1 MNETSITRTT
11 IDEAKK
17 SEDLTDLKRVD
28 SMDESEIEANALSD
42 LDNQPLTTDCAIT
55 LLRNT
60 VILEVNFTYQIWR
73 LLHQPGRQDTILCDA
88 SIL

>member
-28 SMDESEIEANALSD
+28 SMDESEIEANALCD
-42 LDNQPLTTDCAIT
+42 PDNQPLTSDSLKKVRRIK
-55 LLRNT
+55 RK
-60 VILEVNFTYQIWR
+60 
-73 LLHQPGRQDTILCDA
+73 
-88 SIL
+88 

>member
-17 SEDLTDLKRVD
+17 SEDLTDLERVN

-42 LDNQPLTTDCAIT
+42 PDNQPLTPD
-55 LLRNT
+55 
-60 VILEVNFTYQIWR
+60 R
-73 LLHQPGRQDTILCDA
+73 LKKVRRIKHK
-88 SIL
+88 